1 MLSSQL
7 YSMLKYLASE
17 TNISSVCKGICGALS
32 LWFIATSS
40 VKADIVPDQTLGNE
54 NSVVIDGDNL
64 ETIRGGLTVDNNLF
78 HSFEKFNINKEQT
91 AQFIVFGNRIE
102 NIINRVT
109 GDSPSEILG
118 RISVV
123 GSNANFFLINPNGIM
138 FGPNA
143 ELNIGGSFIGTTAE
157 AIGFGDRGFF
167 SALAPDTPEL
177 LNVKP
182 SALLF
187 NQIANQPITLRSTQL
202 GLDSPN
208 SSLLLVGGNVN
219 LEGAELSVPGGRIEL
234 GGLAGIGTVELNV
247 DTSNVKLSFPDDV
260 PRGDV
265 SLTDR
270 ATVTTVDN
278 NPLNQDSGDIQVHSR
293 RLTLQEGSQIS
304 TGTLNGGLGGNLT
317 VNASESVELSGTSTG
332 LFAQTQADGNAGN
345 LTIDTKRLILR
356 DGAQISTATQGSG
369 KAGTLNVNASESVEL
384 IGASTADEVIPSGL
398 FAGSQ
403 GEGSGSSGNLT
414 IETGKLLVRDG
425 AQVTTSSLN
434 NDEEGG
440 NLTVKASES
449 VELIG
454 SFSTNEESSRSGLLV
469 GTTGAGDAG
478 DLTIETGKLLIQ
490 DGAIVSARTLGEG
503 DGGSVIID
511 ASESVSI
518 IGTSLNS
525 SDPSTIT
532 TETTSGNG
540 GNIEITVR
548 DLLLLRD
555 RSQISTTAGTDNAG
569 GNGGNI
575 TIQSPDGFLVALP
588 QENSDI
594 TANAFEGSGGVI
606 NINTFGI
613 FGIEQREELTEQ
625 SDITAFSEQNPQ
637 LDGVVNI
644 DTQEKDPTEE
654 LTELP
659 SVPLQT
665 EFYDACQVGSGENA
679 SEFYIVGTGG
689 IAPSPLDLLQEES
702 VDVGWVS
709 LPEGTRG
716 QGDKVR
722 GRRVLRQNP
731 KSVLE
736 SFGGRKSTA
745 QTFRKIPNPIVEA
758 TGWVVD
764 KNGDILFVAS
774 VPNSSSSSSFNNA
787 SCWNR

>member
-1 MLSSQL
+1 MFLYFFRANLLS
-7 YSMLKYLASE
+7 
-17 TNISSVCKGICGALS
+17 VFKGICGVLS
-32 LWFIATSS
+32 LWLIAATNDC
-40 VKADIVPDQTLGNE
+40 VKAEIIPDQTLGE
-54 NSVVIDGDNL
+54 KNSVVDGNNL
-64 ETIRGGLTVDNNLF
+64 KTVTGGLRLGTNLF
-78 HSFEKFNINKEQT
+78 HSFEKFNINEGQS
-91 AQFIVFGNRIE
+91 ALFRSGNGIE

-109 GDSPSEILG
+109 GNSRSEILG
-118 RISVV
+118 NLIVV
-123 GSNANFFLINPNGIM
+123 GNNANFFLINPNGIM
-138 FGPNA
+138 FGSNA
-143 ELNIGGSFIGTTAE
+143 ELNIGGSFIGTTAD

-167 SALAPDTPEL
+167 SALVPDTPEL
-177 LNVKP
+177 LTVKP

-187 NQIANQPITLRSTQL
+187 NQIANQPITLQSTAT
-202 GLDSPN
+202 GLAVSPN
-208 SSLLLVGGNVN
+208 QSLLLVGGGVN
-219 LEGAELSVPGGRIEL
+219 LEGARLSAPGGRIEL

-247 DTSNVKLSFPDDV
+247 DTSNVSLNFPDDV
-260 PRGDV
+260 ARADV
-265 SLTDR
+265 SLTNR
-270 ATVTTVDN
+270 AIVRTSN
-278 NPLNQDSGDIQVHSR
+278 NNSNSQQDSGDIQVHSR

-304 TGTLNGGLGGNLT
+304 TTTFSQGLAGNLT

-332 LFAQTQADGNAGN
+332 LFAQTQADGNAGD
-345 LTIDTKRLILR
+345 LRIDTKRLILEE
-356 DGAQISTATQGSG
+356 GSQISTTTFSQGL
-369 KAGTLNVNASESVEL
+369 AGNLTVNASESVKL
-384 IGASTADEVIPSGL
+384 SGGFSGL

-403 GEGSGSSGNLT
+403 EGGSGSSGNLT
-414 IETGKLLVRDG
+414 IDTGKLLVENG

-454 SFSTNEESSRSGLLV
+454 SFLTNQGESRSSGLFV

-478 DLTIETGKLLIQ
+478 ELTIETGKLLIQ

-532 TETTSGNG
+532 TETRSGNG
-540 GNIEITVR
+540 GNIEITVK

-555 RSQISTTAGTDNAG
+555 RSQISTTAGTSNAD

-575 TIQSPDGFLVALP
+575 TIQSPNGFLVALP

-606 NINTFGI
+606 NINTFGV
-613 FGIEQREELTEQ
+613 FGIEEREELTEQ

-654 LTELP
+654 STELP
-659 SVPLQT
+659 SVPLET
-665 EFYDACQVGSGENA
+665 EFYDVCQASTGENA
-679 SEFYIVGTGG
+679 SEFHFVGTGG
-689 IAPSPLDLLQEES
+689 IPPSPLDLLQEES

-709 LPEGTRG
+709 LPEGGEERDG
-716 QGDKVR
+716 EMGRWGDGEMG
-722 GRRVLRQNP
+722 GRVSIQNP

-736 SFGGRKSTA
+736 SFGGRKSTP
-745 QTFRKIPNPIVEA
+745 QTFRKIQNPIVEA
-758 TGWVVD
+758 TGMIVD
-764 KNGDILFVAS
+764 ENGDIFFVAQAS
-774 VPNSSSSSSFNNA
+774 PQSTPSFNNK
-787 SCWNR
+787 SCVKR